1 MVDKRWKIR
10 LKWHKITL
18 YSHLLQGNEEQTL
31 PLDLVF
37 LELFPS
43 SFGQSSNKRL
53 AGKENLSE
61 CYIIHPLALMVSS
74 VLAVDRQHC
83 VPLC

>member
-43 SFGQSSNKRL
+43 SSWAKFQQKVGWEGEFVGMLHNPPASTN
-53 AGKENLSE
+53 GF
-61 CYIIHPLALMVSS
+61 I
-74 VLAVDRQHC
+74 C
-83 VPLC
+83 VGG